1 MGVIMKALV
10 VEDDTKTVGVLVEGL
25 EEAGW
30 TVETAENGK
39 EGLISAKRNLYD
51 VIITDLMMPEMDGLE
66 MIGRLR
72 EGEVQTPVLVLSAKD
87 TVDDKV
93 KALKEGGDDYMVKP
107 FAMAELV
114 VRLEVLTR
122 RLDSERIIKCEDLEV
137 DTKNRSVKRVD
148 GEIELQPREYAL
160 LEYLIKRQ
168 GKLVTRKMI
177 VENVWNYSFFP
188 STNIVDSRLCRLRR
202 KVDGDYDNKL
212 IHTVRGG
219 CYTLRAGE

>member
-10 VEDDTKTVGVLVEGL
+10 VEDDTKTIGILVAGL
-25 EEAGW
+25 EDAGW
-30 TVETAENGK
+30 SVDTAENGK
-39 EGLISAKRNLYD
+39 QGLICAGRNLYD

-66 MIGRLR
+66 MISHLR
-72 EGEVQTPVLVLSAKD
+72 EDDIQTPVLVLSAKD

-93 KALKEGGDDYMVKP
+93 KALKEGSDDYMVKP

-122 RLDSERIIKCEDLEV
+122 RSDSERIIKFEDLEI
-137 DTKNRSVKRVD
+137 DTKSRTVRRSK

-177 VENVWNYSFFP
+177 VENVWNYNFFP

-202 KVDGDYDNKL
+202 KVDGAYDNKL

-219 CYTLRAGE
+219 GYTLRVGE

>member
-1 MGVIMKALV
+1 MKALV
-10 VEDDTKTVGVLVEGL
+10 VEDDTKTVGILVEGL
-25 EEAGW
+25 EESGW

-39 EGLISAKRNLYD
+39 EGLIQAGRNLYD

-66 MIGRLR
+66 MISQLR
-72 EGEVQTPVLVLSAKD
+72 NDEVHTPVLVLSAKD

-107 FAMAELV
+107 FAMAELI

-122 RLDSERIIKCEDLEV
+122 RSDSERVITYEDLEV
-137 DTKNRSVKRVD
+137 DTKSRSVKRAN

-160 LEYLIKRQ
+160 LEYLLKRQ

-188 STNIVDSRLCRLRR
+188 STNIVDSRICRLRR
-202 KVDGDYDNKL
+202 KIDGDYDKKL

-219 CYTLRAGE
+219 GYTLRADG

>member
-1 MGVIMKALV
+1 MKALV
-10 VEDDTKTVGVLVEGL
+10 VEDDLKTIGILVAGL
-25 EEAGW
+25 EESGW
-30 TVETAENGK
+30 TVDTAENGR
-39 EGLISAKRNLYD
+39 EGLINAGRNLYD
-51 VIITDLMMPEMDGLE
+51 VIITDLMMPEMGGLE
-66 MIGRLR
+66 MISCLR
-72 EGEVQTPVLVLSAKD
+72 RDDVQTPVLVLSAKD

-122 RLDSERIIKCEDLEV
+122 RSDSERVIKFEDLEV
-137 DTKNRSVKRVD
+137 DTKSRTVRRAN

-177 VENVWNYSFFP
+177 VENVWNYNFFP

-202 KVDGDYDNKL
+202 KIDSGYDRKL

-219 CYTLRAGE
+219 GYTLRAGE

>member
-10 VEDDTKTVGVLVEGL
+10 VEDDTKTIGILVEGL
-25 EEAGW
+25 EESGW

-39 EGLISAKRNLYD
+39 KGLINAKRNLYD
-51 VIITDLMMPEMDGLE
+51 VIITDLMMPEMGGLE

-72 EGEVQTPVLVLSAKD
+72 GDDVQTPVLVLSAKD

-122 RLDSERIIKCEDLEV
+122 RSDSERIIKFEDLEV
-137 DTKNRSVKRVD
+137 DTKSRLVKRAN

-202 KVDGDYDNKL
+202 KIDGDYDNKL

-219 CYTLRAGE
+219 GYTLRAGE

>member
-10 VEDDTKTVGVLVEGL
+10 VEDDTKTIGILVAGL
-25 EEAGW
+25 EEVGW

-39 EGLISAKRNLYD
+39 EGLINAGRNIYD

-66 MIGRLR
+66 MITHLR
-72 EGEVQTPVLVLSAKD
+72 DDGVQTPVLVLSAKD

-122 RLDSERIIKCEDLEV
+122 RSDLDRIIKFEDLEV
-137 DTKNRSVKRVD
+137 DTKSRSVRRAN

-160 LEYLIKRQ
+160 LEYMIKRQ

-177 VENVWNYSFFP
+177 VENVWNYNFFP

-202 KVDGDYDNKL
+202 KIDGSYDKKL

-219 CYTLRAGE
+219 GYILRVGE

>member
-10 VEDDTKTVGVLVEGL
+10 VEDDTKTIGILVAGL

-39 EGLISAKRNLYD
+39 EGLINAGRNIYD

-66 MIGRLR
+66 MITRLR
-72 EGEVQTPVLVLSAKD
+72 DDGIQTPVLVLSAKD

-93 KALKEGGDDYMVKP
+93 KALREGSDDYMVKP

-122 RLDSERIIKCEDLEV
+122 RSDLDRIIKFEDLEV
-137 DTKNRSVKRVD
+137 DTKSRSVRRAN

-160 LEYLIKRQ
+160 LEYMIKRQ
-168 GKLVTRKMI
+168 GKLVTR
-177 VENVWNYSFFP
+177 
-188 STNIVDSRLCRLRR
+188 
-202 KVDGDYDNKL
+202 
-212 IHTVRGG
+212 
-219 CYTLRAGE
+219 

>member
-219 CYTLRAGE
+219 GYTLRAGE

>member
-1 MGVIMKALV
+1 MKALV
-10 VEDDTKTVGVLVEGL
+10 VEDDAKTVGILVAGL
-25 EEAGW
+25 EESGW
-30 TVETAENGK
+30 AVETAENGK
-39 EGLISAKRNLYD
+39 EGLISAGRNLYD

-66 MIGRLR
+66 MISFLR
-72 EGEVQTPVLVLSAKD
+72 RDDIQTPVLVLSAKD

-93 KALKEGGDDYMVKP
+93 CALREGGDDYMVKP
-107 FAMAELV
+107 FAMAELI

-122 RLDSERIIKCEDLEV
+122 RHDSERVLTCEDLEV
-137 DTKNRSVKRVD
+137 DTKSRVVRRAD

-160 LEYLIKRQ
+160 LEYLLKRQ

-188 STNIVDSRLCRLRR
+188 STNIVDSRICRLRR
-202 KVDGDYDNKL
+202 KIDGDYSNKL

-219 CYTLRAGE
+219 GYSLRAGE